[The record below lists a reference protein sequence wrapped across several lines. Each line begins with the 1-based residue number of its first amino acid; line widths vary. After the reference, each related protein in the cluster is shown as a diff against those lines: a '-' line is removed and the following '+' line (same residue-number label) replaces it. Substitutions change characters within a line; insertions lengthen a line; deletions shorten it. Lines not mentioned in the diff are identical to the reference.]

1 MKFNALECLHAVD
14 VGARALQISRLP
26 HERNGAIKDMEER
39 GNGLAAD
46 AFIRKQSLEDGS

>member
-1 MKFNALECLHAVD
+1 LKSNALECLHAVD
-14 VGARALQISRLP
+14 VGARALRIARLP
-26 HERNGAIKDMEER
+26 HERNDVIRNMEER